1 MNEFIIDLFGI
12 LSNIFYTASILPQI
26 FKVFKTKSV
35 EDISLLFLITCMIGE
50 AFYILYGNY
59 KDIGNIIFSAYISI
73 VLHFFLVIL
82 WFFYKKKTNMLENT
96 SPQTIEVEL
105 DNVETII

>member
-35 EDISLLFLITCMIGE
+35 EDISLLFL
-50 AFYILYGNY
+50 
-59 KDIGNIIFSAYISI
+59 
-73 VLHFFLVIL
+73 
-82 WFFYKKKTNMLENT
+82 ML
-96 SPQTIEVEL
+96 I
-105 DNVETII
+105 